1 MVSHHNSKESSM
13 KQRELW
19 ENQAIVKDREKI
31 KQYLAQCL
39 RILKGG

>member
-1 MVSHHNSKESSM
+1 M

-19 ENQAIVKDREKI
+19 ENQAIVKGREKI
-31 KQYLAQCL
+31 RFYLAQCL